1 MTQVTSRVIVSANLI
16 TQILPTEVWT
26 LNIHARLNKP
36 VTIFFSFLDATAE
49 FDIDI

>member
-1 MTQVTSRVIVSANLI
+1 MTQVTSVIVTTNLI

-26 LNIHARLNKP
+26 LNIHALLNKP
-36 VTIFFSFLDATAE
+36 VTILFPFLDATAE